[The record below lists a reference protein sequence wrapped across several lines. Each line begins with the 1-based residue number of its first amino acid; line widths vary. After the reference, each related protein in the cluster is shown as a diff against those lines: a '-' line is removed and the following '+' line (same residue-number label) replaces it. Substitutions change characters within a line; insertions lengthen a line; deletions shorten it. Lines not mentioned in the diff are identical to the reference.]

1 MNNNS
6 EEPADNNGV
15 INQSY
20 DDSEKYS
27 TAPPPYGKSV

>member
-6 EEPADNNGV
+6 DEPDNNGV

-27 TAPPPYGKSV
+27 TAPPPYSKSV